1 MNILEQITQL
11 PEHEPLAL
19 TKTGVINPPDNTDQ
33 VDELQQ
39 ISLNNEQSSDEIDD
53 AGVLCL

>member
-1 MNILEQITQL
+1 MNILEQIAQL
-11 PEHEPLAL
+11 PEHEPVAL
-19 TKTGVINPPDNTDQ
+19 TKVEAINLPDKIDQ

>member
-19 TKTGVINPPDNTDQ
+19 TKGDAINSPDNTNQ
-33 VDELQQ
+33 ADEQQQ